1 MREEDV
7 TAALCSTGRV
17 PKARSQKP
25 RSRGKSGKLLS
36 LPQYHSIIKLFCL
49 FKRIQTSH
57 SGDLHHLSRSV
68 TSLETFDTQLNFPF
82 CPRQLCVSSW
92 RQGIGVIGELVT
104 ELFVS
109 PISAIPPGADLS
121 CPIPRYFSLS
131 SSSGGP
137 SPATAPAFPLGGPLQ
152 PVWRTPGAPRGRF
165 RRLIYLFH

>member
-1 MREEDV
+1 M
-7 TAALCSTGRV
+7 TQPQQYQAILSF
-17 PKARSQKP
+17 QKNTNI
-25 RSRGKSGKLLS
+25 SFRGFI
-36 LPQYHSIIKLFCL
+36 QLF
-49 FKRIQTSH
+49 
-57 SGDLHHLSRSV
+57 HLSRPV
-68 TSLETFDTQLNFPF
+68 TNLEAFETQLNFPF

-152 PVWRTPGAPRGRF
+152 PVWRTPGVPRGRL